1 MYPITPNVPRR
12 CVHCAF
18 LIVST
23 PEGSIE
29 ISTLSNK
36 DPEENVDAIEENIYA
51 IEENIDAIEENIDA
65 IEDNIDAIEENIDAI
80 EENIDA
86 ITRDNSDNDSAD
98 DLDVCEKLFEQTTT
112 CSRLPYNPNNKVKDI
127 HDSKVWKQFLG
138 PNGKQHTACSFN
150 LTFGLY
156 TDAINPYRNQQASKH
171 TSIRFLILIC
181 LTLPNESRFLP
192 ENVFLAGIAP
202 SSCEPSLKQ
211 INWILRPLI
220 QQLKTLWEPVFHLS
234 KTHQHAH
241 GQQLC
246 GALLTFLGDLPAV

>member
-1 MYPITPNVPRR
+1 MLRLDSAITKVICCQECFAMYPITPNVPRR

-98 DLDVCEKLFEQTTT
+98 DLDVCGA
-112 CSRLPYNPNNKVKDI
+112 P
-127 HDSKVWKQFLG
+127 
-138 PNGKQHTACSFN
+138 
-150 LTFGLY
+150 LY
-156 TDAINPYRNQQASKH
+156 
-171 TSIRFLILIC
+171 
-181 LTLPNESRFLP
+181 
-192 ENVFLAGIAP
+192 
-202 SSCEPSLKQ
+202 
-211 INWILRPLI
+211 
-220 QQLKTLWEPVFHLS
+220 
-234 KTHQHAH
+234 KTHS
-241 GQQLC
+241 
-246 GALLTFLGDLPAV
+246 VK

>member
-1 MYPITPNVPRR
+1 MY
-12 CVHCAF
+12 AF
-18 LIVST
+18 QNLHDWVAKLFSRPHI
-23 PEGSIE
+23 
-29 ISTLSNK
+29 
-36 DPEENVDAIEENIYA
+36 
-51 IEENIDAIEENIDA
+51 
-65 IEDNIDAIEENIDAI
+65 
-80 EENIDA
+80 
-86 ITRDNSDNDSAD
+86 
-98 DLDVCEKLFEQTTT
+98 EKLFEQTTT

-192 ENVFLAGIAP
+192 EI
-202 SSCEPSLKQ
+202 SCEPSLKQ

-246 GALLTFLGDLPAV
+246 GALLTFLGDLPAFAPADYTCPSNLACNSRDATSASAREDIFNEHGVRYLALLEPKYWDSVSFHVVDLMHNLLLGLLK